1 MADPKRD
8 SVMAV
13 EALKQLLPDNEFDFE
28 LQNVSFTAP
37 IIVREES
44 SGTDVQISMVP
55 ASKAKGAQEMGY
67 NFRIFSRRNDDNW
80 AEVCDG
86 TIFPQRTK
94 QVALDVN
101 KQDEQEHTREQLQ
114 AAYRHAVN
122 SCQDGLE
129 ARDMYRK
136 IEENSGLQYGP
147 SFQALTHVK
156 YNRSGEAHAE
166 LLQVEDSVA
175 ETSRPYTIHPSTLD
189 CIFQL
194 AIPALSEGLKKTLP
208 TLVPSRLTRLW
219 ISRQGAG
226 NPASTPASEVV
237 HVNAQYLSK
246 RTAESSTTVFAKSS
260 DSENMTVRVQVDE
273 LETTEVARDQETEGL
288 EQGVRSITH
297 ELVWKADI
305 AHLDTNGMYEYC
317 AQYRGV
323 GPEPAGWYHDV
334 RLMLLG
340 YAQKAFDEMQVLGQ
354 QPLPSMG
361 KYAAWLRTGLDTY
374 RAEFRNGPLPS
385 GIELQKLAN
394 RFESS
399 GHRGVFG
406 VRVGRQLR
414 QILTGEIDPLET
426 IFTDQHDVADI
437 YEELNRTGKAFPMLH
452 AYLDALVHKDPGL
465 RFLEIGAGTGAT
477 TNMVLDTI
485 ANPEQGPRYSEYMFT
500 DISAYFFQAA
510 QERFKAF
517 DRVQYRVLDIE
528 HQDFSAQDIIAQGE
542 GSYDVVVAANV
553 LHATKDLQSTLTNV
567 RRLLKP
573 CGKLILVEMT
583 TPRNMETGFVWGSL
597 PGWWLG
603 TEEFRQES
611 AVIQEGRWDLLLQ
624 QTGFNGTEQ
633 VFADWDSNV
642 CHGWSIMI
650 SSAVPDAESMEHP
663 TQPAVP
669 DPLNV
674 TLIVD
679 ESPSELQTQVA
690 LCLIDELKLSK
701 TSTELQMVTL
711 TQLLTFKNEDIANRH
726 CILLAD
732 IDRVHLQDFE
742 AHVFKSYQRL
752 LTIAKFVLWVQARCE
767 LSGSP
772 PYFAMVEGLC
782 RVVRSEHPFARIV
795 TLMLEA
801 GSSCPE
807 AEAMTPKILKV
818 FQASI
823 LGPDVGERTL
833 EEEYMECSGYL
844 CVNRLRQAKYL
855 DQHVSSRI
863 RNEVR
868 LQKFGS
874 GVPLQLG
881 IQVPGLLDTLEW
893 SEDTTA
899 YNALLPDEVEIK
911 VRAIGVNFKDGLTLL
926 GRVNSDT
933 IGCECAGLVTRIG
946 KDVRGFRV
954 GDRVAVGMTGAYR
967 SLMRTPERSVVAVP
981 ESMAL
986 EEAAGVPV
994 AFMTAYYSLY
1004 HVGRLQK
1011 SETVLIHAAAGGTG
1025 QAAVQIAQHIGAE
1038 VFATVG
1044 SESKKT
1050 LLVERYGIPEDHIF
1064 YSRDASFADGI
1075 KRMTNGKGVDV
1086 ILNSLSGRLL
1096 VASWDIIAEFG
1107 RFVEI
1112 GRKDIDTRG
1121 NLPMFPF
1128 KRNAMFAGVD
1138 LTAFVDNE
1146 KTNPLRILQKVFEM
1160 MKTGILRPSYPVQLF
1175 PVDQAAHAFRSLVS
1189 GKTTGK
1195 LVLVTDDEA
1204 VVPFKTSDDS
1214 EYRFSSHAT
1223 YVVAG
1228 GLGGIGRQIT
1238 RWLVRRGAA
1247 NILLLTRSG
1256 AKSDP
1261 NRSRMVMEL
1270 ERNGVNLQSRVCDI
1284 TDIASLREAVQSVS
1298 KTMPPIRGCFQ
1309 AAMVIRVSIL
1319 LLPHENHLSIGS

>member
-1 MADPKRD
+1 
-8 SVMAV
+8 MAV
-13 EALKQLLPDNEFDFE
+13 EALKQLLPDDGFDFE
-28 LQNVSFTAP
+28 LNNVSFTAP
-37 IIVREES
+37 IIVREEL

-55 ASKAKGAQEMGY
+55 RSKAKGTHEMGY

-80 AEVCDG
+80 TEVCDG
-86 TIFPQRTK
+86 TIFPQRTR
-94 QVALDVN
+94 QAALDVN
-101 KQDEQEHTREQLQ
+101 KQDEQEYAREQLQ
-114 AAYRHAVN
+114 ASYRHAVD
-122 SCQDGLE
+122 SCQNPLE

-136 IEENSGLQYGP
+136 IQENSGIQYGP
-147 SFQALTHVK
+147 SFQALTQVH

-166 LLQVEDSVA
+166 LLHVEESTA

-194 AIPALSEGLKKTLP
+194 AIPALSEGLTKTLP

-226 NPASTPASEVV
+226 FPASTPTSELV

-246 RTAESSTTVFAKSS
+246 RTAESSTTVFAKPS
-260 DSENMTVRVQVDE
+260 DSEIMTVRVQVDQ
-273 LETTEVARDQETEGL
+273 LETTEVARDEEADGSS
-288 EQGVRSITH
+288 QGVRSLTH

-305 AHLDTNGMYEYC
+305 AHLDTNDMHEYC
-317 AQYRGV
+317 AQYRGA
-323 GPEPAGWYHDV
+323 GPEPVGWYKDV

-340 YAQKAFDEMQVLGQ
+340 FAQKAFDELQVLGQ
-354 QPLPSMG
+354 QSLPSMG
-361 KYAAWLRTGLDTY
+361 KYAAWLRLGLDTY
-374 RAEFRNGPLPS
+374 RAEPGNGPLPS

-394 RFESS
+394 AFESS
-399 GHRGVFG
+399 GHRGAFG
-406 VRVGRQLR
+406 VLVGRQLR
-414 QILTGEIDPLET
+414 QILTGETDPLET
-426 IFTDQHDVADI
+426 IFADQHDVTDI
-437 YEELNRTGKAFPMLH
+437 YEELNQTGKAFPMLD
-452 AYLDALVHKDPGL
+452 AYLDALVHKDSGL
-465 RFLEIGAGTGAT
+465 RFLEIGAGTGST

-485 ANPEQGPRYSEYMFT
+485 ANLEQGPRYSEYMFT
-500 DISAYFFQAA
+500 DISPYFFQTA
-510 QERFKAF
+510 QERFKSF

-528 HQDFSAQDIIAQGE
+528 HRDFSSQDIVVQGE

-553 LHATKDLQSTLTNV
+553 LHATKDLQTTLTNV

-583 TPRNMETGFVWGSL
+583 TPRNMETGFIWGAL

-611 AVIQEGRWDLLLQ
+611 AVIQEGRWDLLLR

-633 VFADWDSNV
+633 VFSDWDLDV

-650 SSAVPDAESMEHP
+650 SSAVPDVESVDHP
-663 TQPAVP
+663 IQLAVP
-669 DPLNV
+669 DLLNV

-679 ESPSELQTQVA
+679 DSPSELQTQVS
-690 LCLIDELKLSK
+690 LFVIDALKLSE
-701 TSTELQMVTL
+701 TSTELQMLTL
-711 TQLLTFKNEDIANRH
+711 GQLLTLEDEDIANRH
-726 CILLAD
+726 CILLSD
-732 IDRVHLQDFE
+732 IDRAHLHEVE
-742 AHVFKSYQRL
+742 AHVFRSYQRL
-752 LTIAKFVLWVQARCE
+752 LITAKFVLWVQARCE
-767 LSGSP
+767 LPGSP

-782 RVVRSEHPFARIV
+782 RVVRSEHPFARII
-795 TLMLEA
+795 TLVLES
-801 GSSCPE
+801 GSSCSE
-807 AEAMTPKILKV
+807 AETMTPKILKV
-818 FQASI
+818 FKASI
-823 LGPDVGERTL
+823 SDPDVRGKVL
-833 EEEYMECSGYL
+833 EEEYMESSGYL
-844 CVNRLRQAKYL
+844 CVNRL

-874 GVPLQLG
+874 GIPLKLG

-899 YNALLPDEVEIK
+899 YDPLLPDEVEIQ
-911 VRAIGVNFKDGLTLL
+911 VRAIGVNFKDCLTLL

-933 IGCECAGLVTRIG
+933 IGCECAGLVNRIG
-946 KDVRGFRV
+946 KDVRDFRV
-954 GDRVAVGMTGAYR
+954 GDRVAIAMVGAYR
-967 SLMRTPERSVVAVP
+967 SQMRAPERSVVAVP
-981 ESMAL
+981 DSMAL
-986 EEAAGVPV
+986 EDAGGVPV

-1044 SESKKT
+1044 SESKKVM
-1050 LLVERYGIPEDHIF
+1050 LMERYGIPEDHIL

-1146 KTNPLRILQKVFEM
+1146 KTNHLRILQKVFEM
-1160 MKTGILRPSYPVQLF
+1160 MKSGILRPSYPVQLV

-1189 GKTTGK
+1189 GKNTGK
-1195 LVLVTDDEA
+1195 LMLVTDNEA

-1261 NRSRMVMEL
+1261 KRTRMVTEL
-1270 ERNGVNLQSRVCDI
+1270 ERKDVNLQYGVCDI
-1284 TDIASLREAVQSVS
+1284 TDLGSVREAVEMAS

-1319 LLPHENHLSIGS
+1319 LMSKNT